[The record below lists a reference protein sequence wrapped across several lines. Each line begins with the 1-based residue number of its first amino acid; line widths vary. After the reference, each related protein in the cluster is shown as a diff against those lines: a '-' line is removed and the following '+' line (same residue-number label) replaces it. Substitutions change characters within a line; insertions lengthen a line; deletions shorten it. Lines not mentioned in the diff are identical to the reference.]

1 MPRFSAAY
9 RGHMVK
15 HYTKASRGLVDMK
28 PRKQVICNPRFE
40 REIKLVKLQLNS
52 NSQYFAILIN
62 SQSNNISRAK
72 ALSTG
77 EIVIIHVRGERVC
90 VKMGWKEKTER
101 PKKAR
106 SKRRKESREK
116 RAGKL
121 ERTPT

>member
-1 MPRFSAAY
+1 
-9 RGHMVK
+9 MVK

-77 EIVIIHVRGERVC
+77 GNCYNSRSWREGLCENGLER
-90 VKMGWKEKTER
+90 EDRAT
-101 PKKAR
+101 
-106 SKRRKESREK
+106 KESK
-116 RAGKL
+116 K
-121 ERTPT
+121 